1 MSELVKN
8 LSKEKTKF
16 QEEILGQLEDKD
28 AIEILHISVGHI
40 FDALYSRNGDESY
53 TNAALGYD
61 VTLETISEPDGV
73 SMVCQDYDFEF
84 DLLSKPM
91 ITALYF
97 RNKVVTDNPELVKAT
112 AAMLE
117 VTKYLFNEIGI
128 SVHDLSDEWDG

>member
-1 MSELVKN
+1 MSKLVKN
-8 LSKEKTKF
+8 LSEEKTKF
-16 QEEILGQLEDKD
+16 QEEILEQLENKD
-28 AIEILHISVGHI
+28 AIGILHISVGHI
-40 FDALYSRNGDESY
+40 FDALYSHTEHESY

-84 DLLSKPM
+84 DLLSEPM
-91 ITALYF
+91 IKVLYF

-117 VTKYLFNEIGI
+117 VTNCLFNECGI
-128 SVHDLSDEWDG
+128 SVHELSDEWDG